1 MSRQLERQMRSGVL
15 LVIAVLGAAGACA
28 GGADS
33 PGQSGSASG
42 AAGIAGMG
50 GLNAGGASGAGMNAA
65 GAGGAGMNSAGA
77 GRAGMNSAGA
87 GGAGMNAAGAS
98 GAGMNAAGASGASA
112 TAPTFTRVFQEVL
125 VDKGCAGE
133 LCHGSGQGGLSMDDR
148 ADAYLNL
155 VGVTAAGPSC
165 MASGKMRVQPF
176 MPDASLLL
184 EKMSQPMPSCGD
196 MMPIGAR
203 LAPNCIVEDPS
214 ACNTAEELQLVGD
227 WIAAGA
233 LDD

>member
-15 LVIAVLGAAGACA
+15 LVIAAVHAASACA
-28 GGADS
+28 DGADA
-33 PGQSGSASG
+33 PGQNGSASG
-42 AAGIAGMG
+42 AAGLAGIG
-50 GLNAGGASGAGMNAA
+50 GMNAGGASGAGMNAA
-65 GAGGAGMNSAGA
+65 GAGGAVMNA
-77 GRAGMNSAGA
+77 AGA

-98 GAGMNAAGASGASA
+98 GAGMSAAGASGASA

-148 ADAYLNL
+148 ADAYASL
-155 VGVTAAGPSC
+155 VGVSAAGPSC

-196 MMPIGAR
+196 MMPIGAK
-203 LAPNCIVEDPS
+203 LAPNCIVDDPS
-214 ACNTAEELQLVGD
+214 ACNTAEELQLVRD

>member
-1 MSRQLERQMRSGVL
+1 MSRQLEGQVRSRVL
-15 LVIAVLGAAGACA
+15 LVTALVAASACA
-28 GGADS
+28 GGADT
-33 PGQSGSASG
+33 PGQNTGASG
-42 AAGIAGMG
+42 AAGSG
-50 GLNAGGASGAGMNAA
+50 GLG
-65 GAGGAGMNSAGA
+65 GMNSGGPGAAGV
-77 GRAGMNSAGA
+77 
-87 GGAGMNAAGAS
+87 NAAGAS
-98 GAGMNAAGASGASA
+98 GAGMNAAGASGATA

-148 ADAYLNL
+148 ADAYLSL
-155 VGVTAAGPSC
+155 VGITAAGPSC

-196 MMPIGAR
+196 MMPIGAK
-203 LAPNCIVEDPS
+203 LAPDCIVDDPS
-214 ACNTAEELQLVGD
+214 ACNTAEELQLVRD

>member
-1 MSRQLERQMRSGVL
+1 MSRQLEGQVRSRVL
-15 LVIAVLGAAGACA
+15 LVTALVAASACA
-28 GGADS
+28 GGADT
-33 PGQSGSASG
+33 PGQNTGASG
-42 AAGIAGMG
+42 AAGSG
-50 GLNAGGASGAGMNAA
+50 GLG
-65 GAGGAGMNSAGA
+65 GMNSGGPGAAGV
-77 GRAGMNSAGA
+77 
-87 GGAGMNAAGAS
+87 NAAGAS
-98 GAGMNAAGASGASA
+98 GAGMNAAGASGATA

-148 ADAYLNL
+148 ADAYLSL
-155 VGVTAAGPSC
+155 VGITAAGPSC

-196 MMPIGAR
+196 MMPIGAK
-203 LAPNCIVEDPS
+203 LAPNCIVDDPS
-214 ACNTAEELQLVGD
+214 ACNTAEELQLVRD

>member
-1 MSRQLERQMRSGVL
+1 MSRQLEGQVRSRVL
-15 LVIAVLGAAGACA
+15 LAIAVVHAASACA
-28 GGADS
+28 GGADT
-33 PGQSGSASG
+33 PVQNAGASG
-42 AAGIAGMG
+42 AAGSAGLG
-50 GLNAGGASGAGMNAA
+50 GMNAGGASAAGTNAA
-65 GAGGAGMNSAGA
+65 GASGAGT
-77 GRAGMNSAGA
+77 
-87 GGAGMNAAGAS
+87 NAAGAS
-98 GAGMNAAGASGASA
+98 GAGMNAAGAAGAGMNAAGASGATA

-148 ADAYLNL
+148 ADAYMSL
-155 VGVTAAGPSC
+155 VGVAAAGPSC

-184 EKMSQPMPSCGD
+184 EKMSQPMPSCGE
-196 MMPIGAR
+196 MMPIGAK
-203 LAPNCIVEDPS
+203 LAPDCIVDDPS
-214 ACNTAEELQLVGD
+214 ACNTEAELQLVRD

>member
-1 MSRQLERQMRSGVL
+1 MRSGVL
-15 LVIAVLGAAGACA
+15 LVIAAVHVASACA
-28 GGADS
+28 DGADS
-33 PGQSGSASG
+33 PGQNGSASG

-50 GLNAGGASGAGMNAA
+50 GMNAGGASGAGMNAASAGGAGMSAAGAGGAGMNAA
-65 GAGGAGMNSAGA
+65 GAGGAGMN
-77 GRAGMNSAGA
+77 
-87 GGAGMNAAGAS
+87 AAGSS
-98 GAGMNAAGASGASA
+98 GAGTNTAGASGASA

-148 ADAYLNL
+148 ADAYSSL

-165 MASGKMRVQPF
+165 MGSGKMRVQPF

-184 EKMSQPMPSCGD
+184 EKMSQPTPACGD
-196 MMPIGAR
+196 MMPLGAR
-203 LAPNCIVEDPS
+203 LAPNCIVDDPS
-214 ACNTAEELQLVGD
+214 ACNTAEELQLVRD